1 MLATTEIIANTTTDV
16 STHVLPTKDQLER
29 ADLTLWDF
37 LVPKLSMQHTEAVVE
52 PVGDRRSAW
61 WVLAEFGRRLGF
73 ELADPDGT
81 DEEMLSKTL
90 AAARCT
96 YDEVAATGYVELP
109 FEVPAPWVEQ
119 YLDRSG
125 GWRLAPQILVD
136 QLAGLEPPAPLV
148 LVPRR
153 QPRKLNGALDF
164 LGETL
169 EVQLHPDDASEAGV
183 LDGQPVIVRTERGQ
197 VEGIAKVDPSIRR
210 GAVSVPHGHHRV
222 ANVNLLTDKDVIDPV
237 TGMVR
242 YSGVPV
248 TDGRPRPE
256 AGSPERVWRPGAR
269 QGMTGLGAT
278 TRGRT
283 MADGGR
289 VVVVTGLGGMGTAV
303 AHRLGPGATLVLAD
317 VNPEALH
324 AAAEDL
330 RAEGCRVEEHPTDV
344 SDHDAVAALAAA
356 ADRLGRVEAVV
367 HTAGVSPVQASAEAV
382 LRVDLLGTALMLDE
396 FGAVIAERGGGGLH
410 RVDGRVAPPV
420 DGDLERRLAT
430 TPTPE
435 LLTLPELAPDALGDP
450 GIAYSIAKRA
460 NHLRVRAASILWGR
474 RAAG

>member
-1 MLATTEIIANTTTDV
+1 
-16 STHVLPTKDQLER
+16 
-29 ADLTLWDF
+29 
-37 LVPKLSMQHTEAVVE
+37 
-52 PVGDRRSAW
+52 
-61 WVLAEFGRRLGF
+61 
-73 ELADPDGT
+73 
-81 DEEMLSKTL
+81 
-90 AAARCT
+90 
-96 YDEVAATGYVELP
+96 
-109 FEVPAPWVEQ
+109 
-119 YLDRSG
+119 
-125 GWRLAPQILVD
+125 
-136 QLAGLEPPAPLV
+136 
-148 LVPRR
+148 
-153 QPRKLNGALDF
+153 
-164 LGETL
+164 
-169 EVQLHPDDASEAGV
+169 
-183 LDGQPVIVRTERGQ
+183 
-197 VEGIAKVDPSIRR
+197 
-210 GAVSVPHGHHRV
+210 
-222 ANVNLLTDKDVIDPV
+222 
-237 TGMVR
+237 
-242 YSGVPV
+242 
-248 TDGRPRPE
+248 
-256 AGSPERVWRPGAR
+256 
-269 QGMTGLGAT
+269 
-278 TRGRT
+278 

-396 FGAVIAERGGGGLH
+396 FGAVIARGGAGVFIASMAGWLL
-410 RVDGRVAPPV
+410 PV

-435 LLTLPELAPDALGDP
+435 LLALPELAPDALGDP

-474 RAAG
+474 RGGRVNTISPGLISTPMGNAEFESEHGESMRAMLAMSPAGRVGTPHDIAGAAEFLTGPQSTFITGTDLLVDGGVVAAVSTGAR